1 MREIEDSDFILEA
14 FSRKVIARRN
24 LRSLEGKST
33 KTEKTVP
40 SEGEEEDKPPFKPS
54 NH

>member
-1 MREIEDSDFILEA
+1 MVETDDPASILEA

-33 KTEKTVP
+33 ETEKIVP
-40 SEGEEEDKPPFKPS
+40 SEDEEEDKPPFKPS
-54 NH
+54 SF